1 MTDFPDEFLW
11 RIAVVGLVPGLLM
24 LAGHYFPFSQL
35 LGKQMPLLARYTVG
49 VSGII
54 AGFALVAPLWATLLL
69 LMAAAG
75 AGAATAL
82 AYLVDHHIAL
92 YRRVLEQDFANETV
106 HKLRTQADSE

>member
-1 MTDFPDEFLW
+1 VTDFPDEFLW
-11 RIAVVGLVPGLLM
+11 RMAIVSLVPALLM
-24 LAGHYFPFSQL
+24 LAGHYFPIPSL
-35 LGKQMPLLARYTVG
+35 TGRPMPLLVRYAVG